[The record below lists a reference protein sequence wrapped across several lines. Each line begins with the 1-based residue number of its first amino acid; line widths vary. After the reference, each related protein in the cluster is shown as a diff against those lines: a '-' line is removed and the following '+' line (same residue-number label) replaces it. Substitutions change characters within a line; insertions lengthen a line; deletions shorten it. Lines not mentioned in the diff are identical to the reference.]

1 MSILVHLLLVF
12 LVIFFTVIYPIIFI
26 KSKINLFVK
35 ILNLI
40 ILFIIINL
48 MFAIIN
54 KNLKVYKSK
63 IYELMNNDNTYNIIK
78 NDYYF

>member
-12 LVIFFTVIYPIIFI
+12 LVIFFTIIYPIVFI
-26 KSKINLFVK
+26 KSKINIFVK

-40 ILFIIINL
+40 MLFVIINL
-48 MFAIIN
+48 MFTIIN

-63 IYELMNNDNTYNIIK
+63 ICELINNDNTYNIIK
-78 NDYYF
+78 NDYYL